1 MGLAELVLM
10 SNRYGS
16 NSEYVLAGGGNT
28 SFKNEDTLYVKGSGT
43 ALATIK
49 AEQFVVMDRAKLTA
63 MMSRSYPEKDDERE
77 AAALADMMAARRPGE
92 EAKRPSV
99 ETTLHNLFPFA
110 YVLHV
115 HPALVNGLTCSL
127 GSDRLT
133 AQLFPE
139 AVFVPICK
147 PG

>member
-77 AAALADMMAARRPGE
+77 AAAWR
-92 EAKRPSV
+92 
-99 ETTLHNLFPFA
+99 T
-110 YVLHV
+110 
-115 HPALVNGLTCSL
+115 
-127 GSDRLT
+127 
-133 AQLFPE
+133 
-139 AVFVPICK
+139 
-147 PG
+147 